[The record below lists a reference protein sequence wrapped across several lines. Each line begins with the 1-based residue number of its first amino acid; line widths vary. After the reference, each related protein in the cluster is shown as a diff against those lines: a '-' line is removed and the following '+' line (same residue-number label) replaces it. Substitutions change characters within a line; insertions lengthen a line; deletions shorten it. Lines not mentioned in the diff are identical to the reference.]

1 MLLKKALAAP
11 SVRNWEIIPHPVF
24 ISPNQVKTLKIMENL
39 SKREDGIIRQYLLS
53 PELTQHELAD
63 KLFIAPGTIKSHFE
77 HIHQK
82 LNVHNDRELMH
93 WYFENQLCINL
104 KNLLAS

>member
-1 MLLKKALAAP
+1 MD
-11 SVRNWEIIPHPVF
+11 
-24 ISPNQVKTLKIMENL
+24 TL
-39 SKREDGIIRQYLLS
+39 SKREDQIVRTYLLE
-53 PELTQHELAD
+53 PNLTQHELAD
-63 KLFIAPGTIKSHFE
+63 KLFIANGTIQSHFE

-82 LNVHNDRELMH
+82 LGVKNDRELFH